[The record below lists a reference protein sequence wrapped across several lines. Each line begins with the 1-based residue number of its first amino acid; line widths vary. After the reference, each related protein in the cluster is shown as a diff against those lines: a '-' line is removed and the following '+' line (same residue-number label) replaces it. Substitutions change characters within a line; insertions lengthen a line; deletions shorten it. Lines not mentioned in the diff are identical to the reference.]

1 MIIENYFEGYFSF
14 CHYQKRL
21 NEKTLKAYRIDLK
34 QVKTY
39 FYDKELN
46 KENINKYIVFLKSK
60 YKTKTIKRKI
70 TTLKSFVNYLE
81 YEEIIENNP
90 FKNINIK
97 FKEEFILPKIIPLLE
112 IEKIIN
118 YIYNEYKIKDNNISK
133 LRDLLLVQLLISTG
147 MRVSEISNLK
157 LYDININNN
166 TFKINGKG
174 DKERIIYIN
183 NEKLKN
189 TLIKYIEKHSGNEYL
204 FVNNRGSRLSEQSIR
219 FMLKKY
225 AKLSGVQLKITPHMF
240 RHTFATMLLDEDV
253 DIRHIQQI
261 LGHSSIITTQIYT
274 HMSISK
280 QKEIL
285 NFKNPINK
293 IRLY

>member
-1 MIIENYFEGYFSF
+1 
-14 CHYQKRL
+14 
-21 NEKTLKAYRIDLK
+21 
-34 QVKTY
+34 
-39 FYDKELN
+39 
-46 KENINKYIVFLKSK
+46 
-60 YKTKTIKRKI
+60 
-70 TTLKSFVNYLE
+70 
-81 YEEIIENNP
+81 
-90 FKNINIK
+90 
-97 FKEEFILPKIIPLLE
+97 
-112 IEKIIN
+112 
-118 YIYNEYKIKDNNISK
+118 
-133 LRDLLLVQLLISTG
+133 